1 MDDGLILGALI
12 PADCCRAG
20 AIGHKA
26 SITLLNH
33 DGATSPPSLQ
43 MENTEPRG
51 VCDGVGAANRIQ
63 LVEELADVELGRVH
77 RDAEPPGDLL
87 VGRALGDQR
96 QHLDLARGQ
105 RLIEF
110 GVVVAG
116 FGADHDDVGPLSRRG
131 ETDTR
136 RAGQDRRQPV
146 GEIRIVKG
154 ERDDDG
160 LGLYFL
166 QASGLSLISRSTA
179 IASPPRRKD
188 RATVL
193 PTLAGPSL
201 RNSALKLAIGW
212 PSQAWMMS
220 P

>member
-1 MDDGLILGALI
+1 
-12 PADCCRAG
+12 
-20 AIGHKA
+20 
-26 SITLLNH
+26 
-33 DGATSPPSLQ
+33 
-43 MENTEPRG
+43 MELR
-51 VCDGVGAANRIQ
+51 
-63 LVEELADVELGRVH
+63 RVH

-96 QHLDLARGQ
+96 QHLDFARGQ
-105 RLIEF
+105 RLIQF

-116 FGADHDDVGPLSRRG
+116 FVAGHNDVGPLSRRG

-136 RAGQDRRQPV
+136 HAGQDRRQPV
-146 GEIRIVKG
+146 GEISIVNG

-160 LGLYFL
+160 LGLCLL
-166 QASGLSLISRSTA
+166 QASGLSAISRLNA

-201 RNSALKLAIGW
+201 RKSALKLAIGW
-212 PSQAWMMS
+212 PSQARMMS
-220 P
+220 PWRRPAFAPGPFAATLITIAPTPPSRSSRTACRPRPR

>member
-1 MDDGLILGALI
+1 
-12 PADCCRAG
+12 
-20 AIGHKA
+20 
-26 SITLLNH
+26 
-33 DGATSPPSLQ
+33 
-43 MENTEPRG
+43 EPRG

-96 QHLDLARGQ
+96 QYLDFARGQ
-105 RLIEF
+105 RLIEL

-116 FGADHDDVGPLSRRG
+116 FVADHDDVGPL
-131 ETDTR
+131 TR
-136 RAGQDRRQPV
+136 RPEREARPAGQVRRQPV
-146 GEIRIVKG
+146 GEISIVNG

-166 QASGLSLISRSTA
+166 QASGLSPISRLTE

-188 RATVL
+188 RTTVL
-193 PTLAGPSL
+193 PTLAGASL
-201 RNSALKLAIGW
+201 
-212 PSQAWMMS
+212 
-220 P
+220 